1 MSLPIGEIA
10 ALLTACCWTGS
21 SLAFSAAGRRMGS
34 LTLNLVRLVIAF
46 VLITIICLVR
56 RGTFLP
62 FDAPLRTWS
71 WLLTSGFVGYVFGDI
86 CLFRAFVLI
95 GPRLSMLIM
104 ALAPPMAA
112 LLGFFLLNERISS
125 LGVLG
130 MIVTT
135 LGVVWVVRER
145 PESKNSDSETTDKD
159 SLKQG
164 ILLALGGAAGQAGG
178 IVLSKVGM
186 GNFDPIA
193 SGQIRV
199 LAGILGFSAIF
210 TMIGWWKNV
219 QGGVRDTQAMKYAS
233 MGAFMGPVCGVS
245 LSLFAVQH
253 TETGIA
259 ATIMS
264 TSPVLII
271 PILILSGQ
279 ERVSARAG
287 IGAIIA
293 VIGVAMLCIR

>member
-46 VLITIICLVR
+46 ALITIICFVR
-56 RGTFLP
+56 RGTLLP
-62 FDAPLRTWS
+62 FDIPLRNWG
-71 WLLTSGFVGYVFGDI
+71 WLLASGFVGYVIGDI

-104 ALAPPMAA
+104 ALAPPLTAV
-112 LLGFFLLNERISS
+112 LGFFLLNERIST
-125 LGVLG
+125 LGVVG

-145 PESKNSDSETTDKD
+145 PESKSSNEETTSAD

-164 ILLALGGAAGQAGG
+164 VLLGLGGAAGQAGG
-178 IVLSKVGM
+178 IVLSKEGM
-186 GNFDPIA
+186 GNFDAIA

-199 LAGILGFSAIF
+199 IAGIVGFSLIF
-210 TMIGWWKNV
+210 TLIGWWKNV
-219 QGGVRDTQAMKYAS
+219 LGGVQDATAMKFAS
-233 MGAFMGPVCGVS
+233 LGAFIGPVCGVS

-287 IGAIIA
+287 FGTIIA

>member
-1 MSLPIGEIA
+1 
-10 ALLTACCWTGS
+10 
-21 SLAFSAAGRRMGS
+21 MGS

-46 VLITIICLVR
+46 LLITIICFVR
-56 RGTFLP
+56 RGTLFP
-62 FDAPLRTWS
+62 FDASLRTWG
-71 WLLTSGFVGYVFGDI
+71 WLIASGFVGYVFGDI

-104 ALAPPMAA
+104 ALAPPMTA

-125 LGVLG
+125 LGLIG
-130 MIVTT
+130 MIITT

-145 PESKNSDSETTDKD
+145 PESKSSNAETMDKD

-164 ILLALGGAAGQAGG
+164 VLLGLGGAVGQAGG

-186 GNFDPIA
+186 GDFDPIA
-193 SGQIRV
+193 SGQIRI
-199 LAGILGFSAIF
+199 LAGIFGFSAVF
-210 TMIGWWKNV
+210 SAIGWWKNV
-219 QGGVRDTQAMKYAS
+219 PAAIADKTAMKYAS
-233 MGAFMGPVCGVS
+233 MGAFIGPLCGVS

-264 TSPVLII
+264 TTPVLII

-287 IGAIIA
+287 MGALVA

>member
-1 MSLPIGEIA
+1 
-10 ALLTACCWTGS
+10 
-21 SLAFSAAGRRMGS
+21 MGS

-46 VLITIICLVR
+46 IFITIICFVR
-56 RGTFLP
+56 RGTLLP
-62 FDAPLRTWS
+62 FDAPLPMWG
-71 WLLTSGFVGYVFGDI
+71 WLFASGIVGYLFGDI

-112 LLGFFLLNERISS
+112 ILGFFLLNERISL
-125 LGVLG
+125 LGVAG

-135 LGVVWVVRER
+135 IGVLWVVRER
-145 PESKNSDSETTDKD
+145 PDTNASNVEAISKDTMT
-159 SLKQG
+159 QG
-164 ILLALGGAAGQAGG
+164 ILLGLGGAVGQAGG
-178 IVLSKVGM
+178 IVLSKMGM

-193 SGQIRV
+193 AGQIRI
-199 LAGILGFSAIF
+199 LAGIIGFSAVF
-210 TMIGWWKNV
+210 SVIGWWKNV
-219 QGGVRDTQAMKYAS
+219 PAAIADKTAMKYAS
-233 MGAFMGPVCGVS
+233 MGAFIGPLCGVS

-264 TSPVLII
+264 TTPVIIIPVLII
-271 PILILSGQ
+271 SGQ

-287 IGAIIA
+287 LGALIA

>member
-10 ALLTACCWTGS
+10 ALATAACWTVS

-46 VLITIICLVR
+46 FLITGICFVR
-56 RGTFLP
+56 RGMLLP
-62 FDAPLRTWS
+62 FDAPLRTWA
-71 WLLTSGFVGYVFGDI
+71 WLLSSGLVGYVLGDI

-112 LLGFFLLNERISS
+112 VLGFFLLDERISQ
-125 LGVLG
+125 LGVIG
-130 MIVTT
+130 MILTT
-135 LGVVWVVRER
+135 AGVVWVVRER
-145 PESKNSDSETTDKD
+145 PESNASAAGPAKD
-159 SLKQG
+159 ESLTRG
-164 ILLALGGAAGQAGG
+164 ILLGLGGAVGQAGG

-186 GNFDPIA
+186 GKFDPIA
-193 SGQIRV
+193 SGQIRII
-199 LAGILGFSAIF
+199 AGIFGFSLVFSI
-210 TMIGWWKNV
+210 IRWWKNV
-219 QGGVRDTQAMKYAS
+219 PAAISDKTAMKYAS
-233 MGAFMGPVCGVS
+233 IGAFIGPVCGVS
-245 LSLFAVQH
+245 LSLLAVQH

-259 ATIMS
+259 STIMS

-287 IGAIIA
+287 IGAMIA
-293 VIGVAMLCIR
+293 VFGVAMLCIR